1 MAHKDEATKTVTVED
16 LAVFTAFEVAALITL
31 LDRRGILTHVEVLEE
46 IVGQNLG
53 GARGG

>member
-1 MAHKDEATKTVTVED
+1 MAHHDKATHTVTVED
-16 LAVFTAFEVAALITL
+16 LAVFTAFELEALIAL
-31 LDRRGILTHVEVLEE
+31 LERRGILTHVEVLEE